1 MPRPV
6 FGTDFR
12 TILSRRWSNAVGMV
26 AFALLVIGM
35 FMAFMVVDLMRI
47 RADAI
52 RTSQRNTAGFAL
64 TLAENLGQTV
74 AAVDQL
80 LQAFVPKLDGSADR
94 SLPAMGKV
102 RSDLMGM
109 TLAIPEVQIFAAF
122 DAKGERFL
130 NVTGWPYARSTNG
143 ASKDYFVAHRD
154 NPNLGLSVS
163 KVFQSASG
171 YRIISLSRRLNNP
184 DGSFAGTLAIS
195 MAPNYLQRV
204 YDQAGFNRSGSIS
217 LYRTDGTLL
226 IRHPDA
232 RNQVNRSFEKTPLFA
247 AVLTEGPSGTLD
259 SISPVDG
266 VRRITSYRKVEG
278 APLVVAVSESYDE
291 VLAGWRRM
299 VDRYIALASLI
310 AVAVSGLAYALHRQ
324 TENRLAADGRFRAA
338 LDSATNAFVLL
349 SPIATPGGG
358 LDFVIRDANMAA
370 GMLFGRD
377 REKIRGASLATI
389 ASEFCTKGV
398 LASCQATYETGERLS
413 TAVVVSQPEQHA
425 KRWVRVRTTSYAD
438 GIVLSMRDA
447 TEEQESREAL
457 EAAKENAEN
466 ANRAKSDFLAN
477 MSHEL
482 RTPLNA
488 VIGFADII
496 AQQLFGPVG
505 SDRYR
510 EYATL
515 IRMSGAHLL
524 EIISDILD
532 LAKVEADRVVLDERK
547 VEIPALLRI
556 CATLVAG
563 RAEQAGVRVAINA
576 QPDLPPLIAD
586 ELRIKQVV
594 LNLLSNAVK
603 FSPPGTEVRLGSR
616 LTDLGELAIVVSDR
630 GCGMTADEIAL
641 ALQPFGQAT
650 SSIAK
655 SKEGTGLGLPLA
667 RRMTE
672 IHGGSLDI
680 VSVPG
685 EGTVITVL
693 LPASRVAR
701 PSPRRAK
708 FSPES
713 SHIAEVAQSPGA

>member
-1 MPRPV
+1 MPTGSRR
-6 FGTDFR
+6 TDFR
-12 TILSRRWSNAVGMV
+12 MILSRRWSNAAGMTV
-26 AFALLVIGM
+26 FALLVIGM
-35 FMAFMVVDLMRI
+35 FLAFMAVDLMRM

-74 AAVDQL
+74 ATVDQI
-80 LQAFVPKLDGSADR
+80 LQVFVPKLGGSADR
-94 SLPAMGKV
+94 SFPAMDKA
-102 RSDLMGM
+102 RSDLMAM

-122 DAKGERFL
+122 DANGERFL
-130 NVTGWPYARSTNG
+130 NVTGWPNARSSDG
-143 ASKDYFVAHRD
+143 ESKDYFVAHRD
-154 NPNLGLSVS
+154 NPDLGLSVS
-163 KVFQSASG
+163 KVFQSSSG

-226 IRHPDA
+226 IRHPEA
-232 RNQVNRSFEKTPLFA
+232 RSQINRSFGATQLFSVA
-247 AVLTEGPSGTLD
+247 LKQAPSGTLD
-259 SISPVDG
+259 TVSPVDG
-266 VRRITSYRKVEG
+266 IRRITSYRKVEG

-291 VLAGWRRM
+291 VLAGWRDM
-299 VDRYIALASLI
+299 VDRYIALALLI

-324 TENRLAADGRFRAA
+324 TANRLASDSRFRAA

-349 SPIATPGGG
+349 SPVDKPGGA
-358 LDFVIRDANMAA
+358 LDFIIRDANMAA
-370 GMLFGRD
+370 GTLFGIDRD
-377 REKIRGASLATI
+377 AMRGSSLATV

-398 LASCQATYETGERLS
+398 LASCHATYETGERLS
-413 TAVVVSQPEQHA
+413 TAVVVSQPEHA

-438 GIVLSMRDA
+438 GVVLSMRDA

-496 AQQLFGPVG
+496 SQQLFGPVG

-547 VEIPALLRI
+547 IEVPALLRI
-556 CATLVAG
+556 CTTLVAG
-563 RAEQAGVRVAINA
+563 RAEQAGVRVVVSV
-576 QPDLPPLIAD
+576 QPDLPALMAD
-586 ELRIKQVV
+586 ELRVKQVV

-603 FSPPGTEVRLGSR
+603 FSPPGTEVRLGVR
-616 LTDLGELAIVVSDR
+616 LTDAGELAIVVSDR
-630 GCGMTADEIAL
+630 GCGMTAAEIEL

-650 SSIAK
+650 SAIAK

-672 IHGGSLDI
+672 IHGGRLDI

-693 LPASRVAR
+693 LPASRVVQPSLAR
-701 PSPRRAK
+701 A
-708 FSPES
+708 
-713 SHIAEVAQSPGA
+713 V